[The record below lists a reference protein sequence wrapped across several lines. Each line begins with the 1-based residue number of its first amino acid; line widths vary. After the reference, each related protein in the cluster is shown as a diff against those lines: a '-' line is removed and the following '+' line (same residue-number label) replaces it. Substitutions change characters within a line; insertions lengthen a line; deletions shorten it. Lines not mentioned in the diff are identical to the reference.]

1 MLQSLAAVFLPDILA
16 QIARGVVL
24 LSNPMVAH
32 AQYWSDGQLLR
43 RLALSRVLQS
53 LLFEPVNQM
62 LYIYPTESMS
72 SEGRAYGPPN
82 SVHRRKL
89 RCQSSF

>member
-1 MLQSLAAVFLPDILA
+1 MLQSLAAVFPDILK
-16 QIARGVVL
+16 IARGVVL
-24 LSNPMVAH
+24 LSNPMFAH

-62 LYIYPTESMS
+62 LYTP
-72 SEGRAYGPPN
+72 RN
-82 SVHRRKL
+82 L
-89 RCQSSF
+89 